1 MNAGSVVPNGAVEH
15 SSSRNRPLYAGRR
28 LLLFGVGI
36 ACYLLSLVLARLP
49 GVTETIYGNAVG
61 AGVARA
67 LSLITGVVPLALS
80 EFFVLALIARQLIGG
95 SIALRD
101 VRRGRRQW
109 TNAIQ
114 AGALRVGQD
123 LGILVALFYLLWG
136 FNYAR
141 APLQNRLGWS
151 YPYDVTAVEVADLAA
166 QMVSAANDAYLQI
179 HSATDA
185 GEPTRLTLDANT
197 LERVLDQGW
206 EAARLE
212 LGMPPLAGRY
222 GRAKTPLL
230 TFWYERT
237 GIAGFYFPFT
247 AEANLRAGI
256 PAVDNP
262 KMLAHEKAHQRGVA
276 RESEANFWGFL
287 SAAHSK
293 EPEARYSAFV
303 FAQRQ
308 LLAILVRMDRDRA
321 GELAGERLPGVQ
333 RDIDDS
339 RRYWRSF
346 RGRGTEIGRTVNDAY
361 LRSNRVEG
369 GVHNY
374 SMSTA
379 LMIAYARARE
389 GMLEVQEGQ
398 REQERQRQERQ

>member
-1 MNAGSVVPNGAVEH
+1 MNAGSILPNCPAEH
-15 SSSRNRPLYAGRR
+15 SSSCNRPLYAGRR
-28 LLLFGVGI
+28 LLLFGVGVS
-36 ACYLLSLVLARLP
+36 CYLISLVLARFP
-49 GVTETIYGNAVG
+49 GVTETVYGNAVG
-61 AGVARA
+61 AVVTRA
-67 LSLITGVVPLALS
+67 LSLTTGVVPLALS
-80 EFFVLALIARQLIGG
+80 ELFVLALIARQLVGG
-95 SIALRD
+95 SIALMD
-101 VRRGRRQW
+101 VRRERRKW

-114 AGALRVGQD
+114 AGALRIGQD
-123 LGILVALFYLLWG
+123 LGILVTLFYLLWG

-151 YPYDVTAVEVADLAA
+151 YPSDLTAVEVADLAT

-185 GEPTRLTLDANT
+185 GEPTRLTLDAHT
-197 LERVLDQGW
+197 LERVLDRGW
-206 EAARLE
+206 ETARLE
-212 LGMPPLAGRY
+212 LGMPSLAGRY

-230 TFWYERT
+230 TFWYEWT

-287 SAAHSK
+287 SAAHST

-321 GELAGERLPGVQ
+321 SVLAGERLPGVQ

-346 RGRGTEIGRTVNDAY
+346 RGRGTEIGRSVNDAY
-361 LRSNRVEG
+361 LRTNRVEG

-379 LMIAYARARE
+379 LIIAYARARE
-389 GMLEVQEGQ
+389 GMLGG
-398 REQERQRQERQ
+398 QERQ